1 MLWHSHC
8 ADTTLLVHK
17 GNYIHLHIKQTDPAV
32 SSVCCFTW
40 IGLNL
45 QYFHCSWSDNELFLL
60 SIVTFPNK
68 GKAETYLCDCYRSS
82 KAYNWPL
89 CETLSCRK
97 FDYCWQPTKR
107 AVLCC
112 AVQPADFSQQYIQQ
126 KKEKQIFVLCRHV
139 GFCQCVII
147 WKFWVWIL
155 FFMAEVSFTSILIPS
170 TLTSLILAVNCID
183 TASVGTVA
191 GRSRRLLI

>member
-107 AVLCC
+107 AVLCSLQTFLSSIYNRRKRNKSLFC
-112 AVQPADFSQQYIQQ
+112 AVMWG
-126 KKEKQIFVLCRHV
+126 FVSVLLSESS
-139 GFCQCVII
+139 GFESFFL
-147 WKFWVWIL
+147 WLRYLLLL
-155 FFMAEVSFTSILIPS
+155 F
-170 TLTSLILAVNCID
+170 
-183 TASVGTVA
+183 
-191 GRSRRLLI
+191 